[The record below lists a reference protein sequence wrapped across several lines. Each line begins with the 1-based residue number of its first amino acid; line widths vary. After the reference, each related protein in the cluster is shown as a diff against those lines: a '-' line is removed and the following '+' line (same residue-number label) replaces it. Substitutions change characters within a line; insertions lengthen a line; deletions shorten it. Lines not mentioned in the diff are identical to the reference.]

1 MNYKMIPVFK
11 GGVASLVPAP
21 IEPVVAP
28 QPGVRPNGRT
38 KKKKPETY
46 FCDKYFDAKGLVP
59 YGFMCSTLIYPELN
73 KLPAV
78 RPLSTRDIGS
88 RSL

>member
-1 MNYKMIPVFK
+1 MISVFK
-11 GGVASLVPAP
+11 GGITSLVPVP
-21 IEPVVAP
+21 IEPVMAP
-28 QPGVRPNGRT
+28 HPGVRPNRRT
-38 KKKKPETY
+38 KKMKPETY
-46 FCDKYFDAKGLVP
+46 FCDKYFIAKGLVP
-59 YGFMCSTLIYPELN
+59 YGFMCSTLIDPELI

>member
-11 GGVASLVPAP
+11 GGVTSLVPAP

-46 FCDKYFDAKGLVP
+46 FCNKYFTAKGLVP
-59 YGFMCSTLIYPELN
+59 YGFMCSTLIDPELIN
-73 KLPAV
+73 LPTV
-78 RPLSTRDIGS
+78 RPLSTSDIGS

>member
-11 GGVASLVPAP
+11 GGVASLVPTP

-38 KKKKPETY
+38 VEPLL
-46 FCDKYFDAKGLVP
+46 FGDKVVTSQLDP
-59 YGFMCSTLIYPELN
+59 ILIDQMEMDEEVDRYVL
-73 KLPAV
+73 
-78 RPLSTRDIGS
+78 
-88 RSL
+88 